1 MNRTAKVQNLPQT
14 GQISFSSQKN
24 ISKFVCVCAFGNSYQ
39 HIYYTMYGNKHQ
51 LCYFFHRLS
60 LISLVAAFVTILSG
74 CVNDDDPDFAV
85 LMNDGTTV
93 STESLRG
100 RRTMIVFFE
109 TSCSDCRQELPVI
122 EEVYRQTAGR
132 EDVSVICIS
141 RAQDQASVADYWEAH
156 GLTLPAISPSPL
168 PTATIRCLTLRPCSG
183 SCYST
188 AAIFRIADRRFMK
201 EASDLAICIL

>member
-1 MNRTAKVQNLPQT
+1 MC
-14 GQISFSSQKN
+14 
-24 ISKFVCVCAFGNSYQ
+24 KFVCVCAFGNSYQ

-74 CVNDDDPDFAV
+74 CVNDDDPDVRSLGAGDRCPDFAV

-156 GLTLPAISPSPL
+156 GLTLPYSAQ
-168 PTATIRCLTLRPCSG
+168 
-183 SCYST
+183 ST
-188 AAIFRIADRRFMK
+188 AYVYHLFASSIIPRIYIIDGNLTITA
-201 EASDLAICIL
+201 AYSDDPMPDAPTLLRELL